1 MDRCNTY
8 NYRVY
13 GLNIKSQIRIDE
25 FTLKRF
31 TFFEDPDKLP
41 LELYEK

>member
-25 FTLKRF
+25 FTGRIKSR
-31 TFFEDPDKLP
+31 
-41 LELYEK
+41 